1 MSILLIKIL
10 NELVLKKVHSIE
22 KTLNYVAE
30 TADLSVRLDT
40 TGNDEITSLNKN
52 FNNMFDMLETSKE
65 KL

>member
-1 MSILLIKIL
+1 M
-10 NELVLKKVHSIE
+10 
-22 KTLNYVAE
+22 
-30 TADLSVRLDT
+30 SVRLDT